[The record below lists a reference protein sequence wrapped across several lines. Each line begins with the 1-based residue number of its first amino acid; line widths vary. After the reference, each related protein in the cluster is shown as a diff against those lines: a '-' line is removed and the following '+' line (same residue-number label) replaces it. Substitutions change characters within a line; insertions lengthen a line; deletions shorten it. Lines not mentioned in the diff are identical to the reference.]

1 MVEIVFGRTYRS
13 YAERYH
19 RDPKTL
25 GKGNR
30 GIEKVKAN
38 FEQLSQ
44 VDKRKPTST
53 PTPSSI
59 LEWHKGAYDNL
70 TRLRNERC
78 APDETPSAKSLPVLA
93 FYMDH
98 SILVLN
104 AQALRDIDAAVAIDN
119 SASEALLNIERKS
132 IEVACRALNSLVVDK
147 TMIELALGFQNNQYL
162 MICHAMTE
170 ILRVRTL
177 SSRSHSSF

>member
-1 MVEIVFGRTYRS
+1 MT
-13 YAERYH
+13 
-19 RDPKTL
+19 
-25 GKGNR
+25 GK
-30 GIEKVKAN
+30 VQAN
-38 FEQLSQ
+38 VGQLSQ
-44 VDKRKPTST
+44 VDKRRQTST

-59 LEWHKGAYDNL
+59 LEWHKEAYDTL

-78 APDETPSAKSLPVLA
+78 TPDDSPSAKLLPVLA

-98 SILVLN
+98 SILILN
-104 AQALRDIDAAVAIDN
+104 AQALRDIEGAVAIDN

-132 IEVACRALNSLVVDK
+132 IEVASRALHSLVADK

-170 ILRVRTL
+170 ILRVRPTSPNIT
-177 SSRSHSSF
+177 SSYLHGRRL

>member
-1 MVEIVFGRTYRS
+1 MVNG
-13 YAERYH
+13 
-19 RDPKTL
+19 
-25 GKGNR
+25 
-30 GIEKVKAN
+30 KAN
-38 FEQLSQ
+38 IRQLSQ
-44 VDKRKPTST
+44 VDKRKKTST

-59 LEWHKGAYDNL
+59 LEWHKEAYDNL

-78 APDETPSAKSLPVLA
+78 TPDESPSAKSLPVLA

-98 SILVLN
+98 SILILN

-119 SASEALLNIERKS
+119 SAPEALLNIERKS
-132 IEVACRALNSLVVDK
+132 IEVASRALHSLGTDK

-170 ILRVRTL
+170 ILRVRPTSPNITSPYL
-177 SSRSHSSF
+177 HTSRLLNEEPSPRKKSPPPQRKS